1 LQQESGT
8 LLSLPFPN
16 ARGLSTAGLL
26 PNISEAPFTAASLAE
41 PSGLKPKIPPCVS
54 LTRKFLEITTFPRT
68 LSSAFRKNVF
78 SFFVFFALGFT
89 PLLLHIFALFGA
101 RFSKNS
107 L

>member
-26 PNISEAPFTAASLAE
+26 PNITGNRQFPL
-41 PSGLKPKIPPCVS
+41 PRVS
-54 LTRKFLEITTFPRT
+54 LTRKFLEITTFPCT
-68 LSSAFRKNVF
+68 LSSTFWKNIF

-89 PLLLHIFALFGA
+89 PLLPHIFALFGA